1 MTSISRSPVRLR
13 DITATEM
20 STLFGLN
27 QYSSPSKLLA
37 QKLNPI
43 EITTN
48 HVRRGKLKE
57 PSVLEAFLIDANME
71 TDRHMGPSLEMPDV
85 RIAATPDAY
94 VKGTTDVVECKSIIS
109 RNFHKWYDA
118 VPLNYHVQVMVQMLV
133 MDSKEGYIGALEEG
147 DPDECLY
154 RFTVWKMTRDAEF
167 EQMMR
172 DEATRFWAETI
183 EGKTFRVNSK
193 MKKRALE
200 ILPTTTSMLI
210 PAEKPKFDPYKH
222 ESNDMSD
229 IMELFT

>member
-1 MTSISRSPVRLR
+1 MTSISRSPIRLR
-13 DITATEM
+13 NITATEM

-27 QYSSPSKLLA
+27 QYSSPSKLLS

-57 PSVLEAFLIDANME
+57 PSVLEAFLLDAKME
-71 TDRHMGPSLEMPDV
+71 TERHWGPSLEMPDV

-94 VKGTTDVVECKSIIS
+94 VKGTVNVVECKSIIS

-118 VPLNYHVQVMVQMLV
+118 VPLNYHVQVLVQMLV
-133 MDSKEGYIGALEEG
+133 MNSEEGYIGALEEG
-147 DPDECLY
+147 DPDVCLY
-154 RFTVWKMTRDAEF
+154 RFTMWRMQRNEEF

-172 DEATRFWAETI
+172 EETTRFWEETK
-183 EGKTFRVNSK
+183 EGKTFRVSSK

-200 ILPTTTSMLI
+200 ILPTTATLVI
-210 PAEKPKFDPYKH
+210 PAEKPKFDPYEHKT
-222 ESNDMSD
+222 DD
-229 IMELFT
+229 LADVMELFK